1 MSQLVARPCVNTM
14 PAKTMDAFA
23 EHGVVT
29 GDTITGNYEDAAR
42 VMADLAAVGIDFA
55 DVYDVLESEGVDKFV
70 VSWNE
75 LVDAVTAAL
84 AKA

>member
-1 MSQLVARPCVNTM
+1 
-14 PAKTMDAFA
+14 
-23 EHGVVT
+23 
-29 GDTITGNYEDAAR
+29 
-42 VMADLAAVGIDFA
+42 MADLAAVGIDFA